1 MLCPVPEEGRRA
13 RGDKFLSYK
22 PLTIHAYST
31 FGILSS
37 SNGCI
42 SPYCCI
48 GDNFQLYFGGTKTMT
63 NDHPEAGLE
72 SAVILWF
79 LGLGE
84 GSHIYVKH
92 SAKQIGWL

>member
-1 MLCPVPEEGRRA
+1 MRTA
-13 RGDKFLSYK
+13 
-22 PLTIHAYST
+22 PLGFYRLPMAASLHTAALET
-31 FGILSS
+31 
-37 SNGCI
+37 
-42 SPYCCI
+42 
-48 GDNFQLYFGGTKTMT
+48 NFQLYFGGTKTMT

-79 LGLGE
+79 LRLGE

>member
-1 MLCPVPEEGRRA
+1 
-13 RGDKFLSYK
+13 
-22 PLTIHAYST
+22 
-31 FGILSS
+31 
-37 SNGCI
+37 
-42 SPYCCI
+42 
-48 GDNFQLYFGGTKTMT
+48 MT